1 MHINEYFKKTCPVE
15 IGDTFYRDKPN
26 LTIPDRLKVVDIQ
39 EKDGYF
45 LITARYM
52 YHAMGPNI
60 ERTFSDII
68 FKDPSW
74 IIEKRGGGKAVE

>member
-1 MHINEYFKKTCPVE
+1 MEISEFFKKECPVE

-26 LTIPDRLKVVDIQ
+26 LTIPDRLKVIDIK
-39 EKDGYF
+39 EVNGSFY
-45 LITARYM
+45 ITARYM

-74 IIEKRGGGKAVE
+74 VIEKRGG